1 MSFRRWQFHTEI
13 PSAPGKWEVYYP
25 TVNGERRKRFDTERE
40 ADLFAKAMGGTVH
53 PVQAHKFVLRPC
65 R

>member
-1 MSFRRWQFHTEI
+1 MNFRRWQFHTEI

-25 TVNGERRKRFDTERE
+25 TTDGERRKRFSTEEQAER
-40 ADLFAKAMGGTVH
+40 FAAQMGGTVH
-53 PVQAHKFVLRPC
+53 EVQKQPFALRKC

>member
-1 MSFRRWQFHTEI
+1 MSFRRWQFHAEI

-25 TVNGERRKRFDTERE
+25 TTNGERLKRFSTEEQAER
-40 ADLFAKAMGGTVH
+40 FAKAMGGTVRE
-53 PVQAHKFVLRPC
+53 VQKQTFVLKPC